1 MVKYLLIMLFSLFL
15 SRNTALPDGPN
26 IKFDKMIFDFG
37 TIHEG
42 DVKNCTFRFTNT
54 GNAPLLIIDVEKP
67 CGCTIPSWT
76 KSPVMPGQSGQIDV
90 IYNSKERPGVFRK
103 TLSVKTNIAAFK
115 DNPPIL
121 MIKGNALTPKEVKAL
136 NKMNKENAKK

>member
-1 MVKYLLIMLFSLFL
+1 MLFSLL
-15 SRNTALPDGPN
+15 LTRNTLPDGPN

-76 KSPVMPGQSGQIDV
+76 KAPVMPGQSGEIDV

-103 TLSVKTNIAAFK
+103 TLSVKTNIPAYK

-121 MIKGNALTPKEVKAL
+121 MIKGNALTPKEVKAQ
-136 NKMNKENAKK
+136 NKAQKEKDNVKK